1 MDSKTIHVM
10 TNSRRSCIVG
20 VRALGVVFAVLNL
33 VTGFSQTADLG
44 ALEKAGIIYKNER
57 ERDVPWSMHYAKID
71 RSQPGLEL
79 VASKASGRVIGLGT
93 LSSQMAAVAAE
104 AGEPLAAINGD
115 FYQTER
121 STYKG
126 DPRGLMIARGELLS
140 APTDNACF
148 WIGKDNAPHIGKV
161 VSQFKVIWPD
171 GKTTPFGLNEERSN
185 AAAVLYTPSL
195 GRSTL
200 TRNGRELI
208 LERGASG
215 PWLPLEIGRT
225 YQARVRE
232 VRETNNTIIA
242 KDALVLSI
250 APGLMGQV
258 PVVKA
263 GDVIQLSTATTP
275 DLADVKMAIGGGPKL
290 VDNGKATPPPKVNT
304 PANNLPYTVRA
315 LYERHPR
322 SAIGFNK
329 THFFFVEVDG
339 RQPELSVGM
348 SLAELADYLVKIGC
362 TEAMNL
368 DGGASS
374 QLIVGGQVMN
384 RPSSGFERNTATGIV
399 LVRKKSN

>member
-1 MDSKTIHVM
+1 MTIRVI
-10 TNSRRSCIVG
+10 TNFRRKGTLSIH
-20 VRALGVVFAVLNL
+20 ALSIAFAVLSL

-44 ALEKAGIIYKNER
+44 ALEKAGVVYKNDLES
-57 ERDVPWSMHYAKID
+57 EVPWSMHYAKID

-79 VASKASGRVIGLGT
+79 IASKASGRVIGLGT
-93 LSSQMAAVAAE
+93 LSSQMAAVPAE

-148 WIGKDNAPHIGKV
+148 WMGKDNAPHIGKV
-161 VSQFKVIWPD
+161 VSQFKVTWPD

-185 AAAVLYTPSL
+185 AAAVLFTPSL

-200 TRNGRELI
+200 TRNGRELV
-208 LERGASG
+208 LQRGATG

-225 YQARVRE
+225 YHARVRD

-242 KDALVLSI
+242 KDALVLSLG
-250 APGLMGQV
+250 PGLLRQV
-258 PVVKA
+258 PVVKV
-263 GDVIQLSTATTP
+263 GDVIQISTATLP
-275 DLADVKMAIGGGPKL
+275 DLSDVKMAIGGGPQL
-290 VDNGKATPPPKVNT
+290 VESGKATPPPKVNT
-304 PANNLPYTVRA
+304 PASNLPYAVRA

-348 SLAELADYLVKIGC
+348 SLEELSDYLVKIGC

-374 QLIVGGQVMN
+374 QLIVGGKVVN

-399 LVRKKSN
+399 LVRKKIN